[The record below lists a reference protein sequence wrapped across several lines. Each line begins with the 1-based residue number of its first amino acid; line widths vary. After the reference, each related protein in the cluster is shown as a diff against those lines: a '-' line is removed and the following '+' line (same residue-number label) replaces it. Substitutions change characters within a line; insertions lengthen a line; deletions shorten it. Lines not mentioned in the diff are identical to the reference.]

1 MNIKKAFVIVLP
13 CIVLVA
19 LGAWMYSRWDI
30 WFNNPPEPE
39 YTASSLPSKVLLTFG
54 NEDGMTRNISWQ
66 CDSTLHD
73 SKVEL
78 LDETD
83 STLTEIKLQ
92 EKCLNP

>member
-1 MNIKKAFVIVLP
+1 
-13 CIVLVA
+13 
-19 LGAWMYSRWDI
+19 MYSRWDI
-30 WFNNPPEPE
+30 WFNNPPEPD
-39 YTASSLPSKVLLTFG
+39 YTASSLPTRVLLTFG

-83 STLTEIKLQ
+83 KRVEMTEAEPEEILEAEAVEPETEAVTLSPLKTT
-92 EKCLNP
+92 